1 MLGRT
6 RSRLTDFLPKVIPV
20 KKKGRQPREPKTPKE
35 PAPKEPKTPKESAPK
50 VHKEAIPKA
59 VREQTWLVYVGPKF
73 KTKCLVTW
81 CTNEISVFDF
91 HTGHNLPEK
100 KGGTLDISNLRPIC
114 ARCNLSMGS
123 TYTITQ
129 WSALGPTQTAAS
141 VVDPSPSQNWF
152 KRLLCWIKK

>member
-6 RSRLTDFLPKVIPV
+6 RSRLSDFLPQIVPV
-20 KKKGRQPREPKTPKE
+20 KKKGRQPK
-35 PAPKEPKTPKESAPK
+35 APKEPKTPKEIAPK
-50 VHKEAIPKA
+50 AHKESIPKA

-81 CTNEISVFDF
+81 CTNEINVFDF

-129 WSALGPTQTAAS
+129 WSSLGPPQTAA
-141 VVDPSPSQNWF
+141 PAEPPLKQGWF
-152 KRLLCWIKK
+152 KRLLCGIK

>member
-1 MLGRT
+1 MLNKAK
-6 RSRLTDFLPKVIPV
+6 SRLGDFLPPIIPV
-20 KKKGRQPREPKTPKE
+20 KKKGRQPK
-35 PAPKEPKTPKESAPK
+35 AIKEPKTPMPK
-50 VHKEAIPKA
+50 AHKEAIPKA

-81 CTNEISVFDF
+81 CTNEINVFDF

-129 WSALGPTQTAAS
+129 WSALGPPQTAAPAT
-141 VVDPSPSQNWF
+141 DLPPLKHGWF
-152 KRLLCWIKK
+152 KRLLCGIK